1 MTFNIIILH
10 TTDYNFWPPSIYM
23 TFFKQSHKNMRY
35 STVWYYLYIHYMAVL
50 FWNLSQCS
58 VHSQEA
64 VCYIDFSRPGSLPW
78 WIRTPPSPPLP
89 AKCETF
95 KRSLSIVCIYI
106 NCFFNSYKRLL
117 KKKIEIFINWYMYS
131 TYIQLN
137 SLSWHARCL
146 HYSFKSHASTWHLYI
161 LLS

>member
-35 STVWYYLYIHYMAVL
+35 STVWYCLYIHYMAVL

-58 VHSQEA
+58 VRSQEA
-64 VCYIDFSRPGSLPW
+64 ACYIDFSRPGSLPW

-95 KRSLSIVCIYI
+95 KRSLSIVCTYI

-117 KKKIEIFINWYMYS
+117 KKKIEIFINWYMNLHTTLKFLKLACLDAY
-131 TYIQLN
+131 TTVLNHMLATGIYI
-137 SLSWHARCL
+137 
-146 HYSFKSHASTWHLYI
+146 
-161 LLS
+161 

>member
-35 STVWYYLYIHYMAVL
+35 STVWYCLYIHYMAVL

-89 AKCETF
+89 AKCETI
-95 KRSLSIVCIYI
+95 KRSLSFVCTYI
-106 NCFFNSYKRLL
+106 NCFFNSYKKTS
-117 KKKIEIFINWYMYS
+117 KKKIEIFINWYMYNVL
-131 TYIQLN
+131 TYNLIP
-137 SLSWHARCL
+137 
-146 HYSFKSHASTWHLYI
+146 
-161 LLS
+161 

>member
-35 STVWYYLYIHYMAVL
+35 STVWYCLYIHYMAVL

-58 VHSQEA
+58 VRSQEA
-64 VCYIDFSRPGSLPW
+64 ACYIDFSRPGSLPW

-95 KRSLSIVCIYI
+95 KRSLSIVCTYI
-106 NCFFNSYKRLL
+106 NCFFNSYKWLL
-117 KKKIEIFINWYMYS
+117 KKKLKS
-131 TYIQLN
+131 LSTDTCTYIQLN

-146 HYSFKSHASTWHLYI
+146 HYSFKPHASTWHLYI
-161 LLS
+161 FLS